1 MRRSYN
7 KSQEMFHREPNF
19 DPAFWE
25 IRVDT
30 ETLGRFSSETRLHYE
45 SEKEVEEKQRDWD
58 WTDRMMPV
66 VMNKIDELLTP
77 RQKEIVRMYYLDQM
91 TEHEIAGELGI
102 SASSV
107 SQHLFGKV
115 RGGKRVGGAIP
126 KLRRQLSGRAG
137 EKGAGGEDPAFVSR
151 SLFSR
156 SGFSYFLNWL
166 ITTSVSRN

>member
-7 KSQEMFHREPNF
+7 KSQKMLHREPNF
-19 DPAFWE
+19 DSAFWE
-25 IRVDT
+25 IRVDP
-30 ETLGRFSSETRLHYE
+30 ETLGRFSSETCLHYE
-45 SEKEVEEKQRDWD
+45 SEEEVEAKQREWN
-58 WTDRMMPV
+58 WADRMMPV
-66 VMNKIDELLTP
+66 VMNKIDEVLTP

-126 KLRRQLSGRAG
+126 KLRKRLSGRASEERAG
-137 EKGAGGEDPAFVSR
+137 EVLSPAPFPPVPR
-151 SLFSR
+151 SA
-156 SGFSYFLNWL
+156 
-166 ITTSVSRN
+166 IPATS